1 MRKSRMSRSRCSD
14 SDAISPARG
23 RRRYEAESA
32 GPGIHSGAGGG
43 GGVQRDRATPRY
55 LAGVQVAVTQRQ
67 AADDHIGVA
76 DRLSDSVPLRSDD
89 APG

>member
-1 MRKSRMSRSRCSD
+1 MSRSRCSD

-23 RRRYEAESA
+23 GRRYEAESA

-76 DRLSDSVPLRSDD
+76 DLSDSAPLRSDD